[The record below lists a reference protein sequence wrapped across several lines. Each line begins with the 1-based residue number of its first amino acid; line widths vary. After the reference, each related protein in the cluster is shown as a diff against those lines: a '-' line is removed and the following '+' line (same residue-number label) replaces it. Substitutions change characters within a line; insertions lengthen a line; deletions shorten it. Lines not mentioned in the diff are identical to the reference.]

1 MKFLKGVEGGGGE
14 FGVETERYM
23 TFFREQI
30 KLRVAPKH
38 AQFLHPEKRDL
49 PDTIGAVSNLALTK
63 FASAW

>member
-1 MKFLKGVEGGGGE
+1 MKFLKGVEGGGE